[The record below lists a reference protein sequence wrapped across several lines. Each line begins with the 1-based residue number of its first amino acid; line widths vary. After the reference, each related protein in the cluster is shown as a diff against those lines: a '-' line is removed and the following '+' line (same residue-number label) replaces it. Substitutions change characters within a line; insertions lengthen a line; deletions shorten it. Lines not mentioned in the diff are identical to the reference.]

1 MSLPTWL
8 AAGWLQPH
16 KTSPAEIRE
25 LWLIVGRDLADAASG
40 GISADWQY
48 GIAYNAALKLCTI
61 LLYAEGYQPGKGA
74 MAHSR
79 TLNALPHI
87 LGAQRKSD
95 ADYPGWLPPKTKHG
109 GIRPRR
115 RRLATRCRRTN
126 CLRPRTAHGGL
137 GVAAGKAR
145 RPRTGIGT
153 KKTNANPR

>member
-16 KTSPAEIRE
+16 KTSRTEIRE
-25 LWLIVGRDLADAASG
+25 LWEIVNRDLADAASG

-61 LLYAEGYQPGKGA
+61 LLYATGYKPAKGA

-87 LGAQRKSD
+87 LGAQRQGD
-95 ADYPGWLPPKTKHG
+95 ADYLDGCRQKRNTVEYDHAGGATKQDAEELIAFGHELRAEVLTWLREKYAG
-109 GIRPRR
+109 
-115 RRLATRCRRTN
+115 LA
-126 CLRPRTAHGGL
+126 PE
-137 GVAAGKAR
+137 
-145 RPRTGIGT
+145 
-153 KKTNANPR
+153 